1 MEMVE
6 ENFGLYYG
14 EKDGDPALALN
25 DYEYSKLEKAYEDD
39 LSGNATTGY
48 EESTRLYGGYN
59 AVSVTLTHII
69 NNKAGIGWTSYAHT
83 GLPVPVY
90 AYGKGAEAFVGS
102 YDNTEVAKKLF
113 ALCDVE

>member
-1 MEMVE
+1 MRLRS
-6 ENFGLYYG
+6 FCY
-14 EKDGDPALALN
+14 
-25 DYEYSKLEKAYEDD
+25 
-39 LSGNATTGY
+39 GNAKTGY
-48 EESTRLYGGYN
+48 EESTRLYGGYT

-69 NNKAGIGWTSYAHT
+69 NNNAGIGWTSYAHT
-83 GLPVPVY
+83 GLTVPVY